1 MMPARQDMVD
11 AMRHNDASFNGRF
24 IVGVHSTG
32 IYCLPSCRAR
42 LPLLKNVRF
51 YPGVEDARKAGLRA
65 CKRCQPDQYPNAEPS
80 WLQPLVAYMRN
91 HPDTRLTEHAL
102 VERAGV
108 DISTIRRTFRHQ
120 YGTTPL
126 AHHRQLRLERA
137 RQLIESGMDYLAAA
151 YECGY
156 ESASGF
162 RDAFARKF
170 GQPPGSLHG
179 K

>member
-1 MMPARQDMVD
+1 MMPANQDMVD
-11 AMRHNDASFNGRF
+11 AMRNNDASFNGRF

-42 LPLLKNVRF
+42 LPLLKNVTF
-51 YPGVEDARKAGLRA
+51 YPHRRAARQAGLRA
-65 CKRCQPDQYPNAEPS
+65 CKRCQPDLYPDTQPE
-80 WLQPLVAYMRN
+80 WLKALVAYMSK
-91 HPDTRLTEHAL
+91 HPDTRLSEQAL
-102 VERAGV
+102 ADRAGV
-108 DISTIRRTFRHQ
+108 DISTIRRSFRQQ

-126 AHHRQLRLERA
+126 ALHRRLRLEHA
-137 RQLIESGMDYLAAA
+137 RDLIQSGMDYLTAA

-162 RDAFARKF
+162 RDAFARQF